1 MKIAIVSDA
10 IYPFTLGGSEVRNH
24 EIAKRLVKKGHEV
37 YIYGGKFWK
46 GKSNLK
52 IDGINILGVYNYPNL
67 YSAEG
72 KRKIIDA
79 LGLSIKLFFV
89 LLNKDYD
96 LIDIASFGYLNCFS
110 AKILSL
116 IKNKPLI
123 FTWHQYFSSYLIG
136 YFGLLK
142 GNTARM
148 LERFSVG
155 LSENNIAVSEHVK
168 SELVMR
174 GVKKENIEVIYNG
187 VDVKLAERVKKQN
200 KRYDLIYVGRLNY
213 QKNLSL
219 LVESINII
227 KDNLPCIK
235 VCIIGGGAEKKRLL
249 ALIKKYG
256 LEKNFD
262 FLGEIRD
269 RKKIFSLM
277 KSSKVFVLPS
287 LLEGFPLTI
296 VEANAC
302 GLPVITTKT
311 KWNNTS
317 EYISD
322 GKNGIFAHPD
332 KNDFSGK
339 IVYLMKNEKIREKMA
354 KIGKKRAE
362 NFDWDKIAEKAE
374 EYYFK
379 IVKKSKSVL

>member
-24 EIAKRLVKKGHEV
+24 EIAKRLVKRGHEV
-37 YIYGGKFWK
+37 WIIGGKFWK
-46 GKSNLK
+46 GKNNLK
-52 IDGINILGVYNYPNL
+52 IDGVNILGVYNYPNL
-67 YSAEG
+67 YSTEG
-72 KRKIIDA
+72 KRRIIDA
-79 LGLSIKLFFV
+79 IGLSINLFFA
-89 LLNKDYD
+89 LLDKDYN
-96 LIDIASFGYLNCFS
+96 LIDIAAFGYLNCFS

-116 IKNKPLI
+116 IKDKPLV
-123 FTWHQYFSSYLIG
+123 FTWHQYFSSYFIG
-136 YFGLLK
+136 YFGFLK
-142 GNTARM
+142 GNIARI
-148 LERFSVG
+148 LER
-155 LSENNIAVSEHVK
+155 LSTKLSKNHIAVSEHVK
-168 SELVMR
+168 SELVKR
-174 GVKKENIEVIYNG
+174 GIRKESVEVIYNG
-187 VDVKLAERVKKQN
+187 ADIKLAERVKKQN
-200 KRYDLIYVGRLNY
+200 KSYDLIYVGRLNY

-219 LVESINII
+219 LVESINIA
-227 KDNLPCIK
+227 KDNLPGIK

-249 ALIKKYG
+249 NLIKKYG

-262 FLGEIRD
+262 FLGEIKD
-269 RKKIFSLM
+269 RKRIFSLM

-311 KWNNTS
+311 EWNNTS
-317 EYISD
+317 EYISN

-339 IVYLMKNEKIREKMA
+339 IVYLIKNEKIREKMA

-374 EYYFK
+374 EYYFRILGTK
-379 IVKKSKSVL
+379 TLL